1 MSDEL
6 LTQRYGLPLTLDH
19 ALNTTI
25 ETLLGHRSIRAY
37 RDTPVDDQTLA
48 LLVAAAQSASSSSN
62 LQTWS
67 VVAVRDQARK
77 DRLAVLGGDQ
87 SHIRECPLFLLW
99 VADLARL
106 RMAATQRD
114 VPSAGLDYFEMFV
127 IAAVDAALAA
137 QNAAVAAESLGLG
150 IVYIGGM
157 RNHPEQVAAEIAL
170 PPAAFVLFGMCVG
183 YADETR
189 PAAIKPRL
197 PQAAVLH
204 HEQYALDT
212 QPAQIDIYNEV
223 MAEFYR
229 RENMNT
235 RGTWA
240 EHSARRVAGPQSLS
254 GRDRLREALKILGF
268 PLQ

>member
-1 MSDEL
+1 MSDDVL
-6 LTQRYGLPLTLDH
+6 AQRYGVPSTFDADLNDTLT
-19 ALNTTI
+19 
-25 ETLLGHRSIRAY
+25 TLLAHRSIRAF
-37 RDTPVDDQTLA
+37 RDTPVDDRTLA

-87 SHIRECPLFLLW
+87 AHIRECPLFLLW

-106 RMAATQRD
+106 RMAADQREL
-114 VPSAGLDYFEMFV
+114 PSAGLDYMEMFL

-137 QNAAVAAESLGLG
+137 QNAAVAAESFGLG

-157 RNHPEQVAAEIAL
+157 RNHPEELAAELAL
-170 PPAAFVLFGMCVG
+170 PPEAFVVFGMCVG
-183 YADETR
+183 HPDETR
-189 PAAIKPRL
+189 PTAIKPRL

-204 HEQYALDT
+204 HERYALAPQT
-212 QPAQIDIYNEV
+212 SQIDAYNDV
-223 MAEFYR
+223 MATFYA
-229 RENMNT
+229 RENMRT

-254 GRDRLREALKILGF
+254 GRERLREALKALGF
-268 PLQ
+268 PLR